1 MVCKVKSE
9 VKMLLKMN
17 KILSY
22 IVIVIAAMTL
32 VACGPDKP
40 RPKRGTTLEIVPTTK
55 VPKKTVNCGMGFSF
69 CKKTRECNRPVAL
82 MRDGDPKTIK
92 VEFDKKCN

>member
-32 VACGPDKP
+32 VACGPNKP

-55 VPKKTVNCGMGFSF
+55 
-69 CKKTRECNRPVAL
+69 E
-82 MRDGDPKTIK
+82 D
-92 VEFDKKCN
+92 